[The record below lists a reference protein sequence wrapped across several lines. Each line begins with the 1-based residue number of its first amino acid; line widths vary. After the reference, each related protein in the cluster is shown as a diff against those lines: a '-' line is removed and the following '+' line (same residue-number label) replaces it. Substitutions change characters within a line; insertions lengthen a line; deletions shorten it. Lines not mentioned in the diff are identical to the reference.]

1 MRPASV
7 WWSDCWSDVVKPAVA
22 EASAAAPGLFE
33 SLKTLAAGMVG
44 IAHTR
49 LALLSTDVAEAREH
63 LIARMV
69 LVQLALLFAGLGM
82 LLLAL
87 LIVGA
92 LWPHRLLALG
102 VLGGLFVAMGAGV
115 AWFATYRA
123 RTGPRF
129 FEASL
134 GELAKDRQHLDARDA
149 S

>member
-1 MRPASV
+1 MLSAG
-7 WWSDCWSDVVKPAVA
+7 VV
-22 EASAAAPGLFE
+22 
-33 SLKTLAAGMVG
+33 GM
-44 IAHTR
+44 AHTR

-92 LWPHRLLALG
+92 LWPYRLLALG

-115 AWFATYRA
+115 AWFAAYRV
-123 RTGPRF
+123 RTGPRL

-134 GELAKDRQHLDARDA
+134 GELSKDWQHLNARNA

>member
-1 MRPASV
+1 MLSAG
-7 WWSDCWSDVVKPAVA
+7 VV
-22 EASAAAPGLFE
+22 
-33 SLKTLAAGMVG
+33 GM
-44 IAHTR
+44 AHTR
-49 LALLSTDVAEAREH
+49 LALLSTDMAEAREH

-69 LVQLALLFAGLGM
+69 LLQLALLFVGVGL

-102 VLGGLFVAMGAGV
+102 VLGGVFVAIGAGTAWV
-115 AWFATYRA
+115 AAYKA
-123 RTGPRF
+123 RTGPRL

-134 GELAKDRQHLDARDA
+134 GELSKDRRHLDARDA